1 MSIIRQLRRGK
12 AFILGLTSG
21 AIICGC
27 VIYGL
32 LIYTHRMV
40 YPPGTWVHRAKQS
53 TMWGRRAYTLPLN
66 NPDVV
71 PALEADH
78 MRPDD
83 IVVGIVIDGQARAY
97 PWWIISNYHVVND
110 MVGYT
115 PVYVALCE
123 LCSGSSAFS
132 PVIKELY
139 GRPLTFQISGIASG
153 TFQISDVQTLSQWHP
168 FSGICVG
175 GALEGRKLQRIPSIM
190 TAWELW
196 QRQQPGTDVVYAS
209 SKMRERKHGSG
220 ATEIGH
226 PNMFKKAA
234 PGFDDDRLAKNEL
247 VYGILGAQGS
257 TGLAFTLRD
266 LKKHDHIET
275 TWEDIPILIF
285 LKGDYQ
291 VTAYVREM
299 ERVIL
304 SFDSPGKDS
313 LEFRD
318 QTGTIWNLW
327 GEAVRGP
334 NAGAKL
340 QPVRGYMT
348 EWYEWASGC
357 PDTEIFS
364 LK

>member
-1 MSIIRQLRRGK
+1 VR
-12 AFILGLTSG
+12 
-21 AIICGC
+21 
-27 VIYGL
+27 
-32 LIYTHRMV
+32 
-40 YPPGTWVHRAKQS
+40 
-53 TMWGRRAYTLPLN
+53 
-66 NPDVV
+66 
-71 PALEADH
+71 EADH

-83 IVVGIVIDGQARAY
+83 IVVGVVIDQQARAY

-110 MVGYT
+110 LVGQA

-132 PVIKELY
+132 PVISELKN

-153 TFQISDVQTLSQWHP
+153 TFQVSDYQTLSQWHP
-168 FSGICVG
+168 FTGTCVG
-175 GALEGRKLQRIPSIM
+175 GALKGRKLQKIPSIL
-190 TAWELW
+190 TSWELW
-196 QRQQPGTDVVYAS
+196 QLQQPETDVVYAS
-209 SKMRERKHGSG
+209 SKMREREHGCG
-220 ATEIGH
+220 TTEIGH
-226 PNMFKKAA
+226 PNMFRRAV
-234 PGFDDDRLAKNEL
+234 PLFLDRRLPTNEL
-247 VYGILGAQGS
+247 VYGIVDDQGS
-257 TGLAFTLRD
+257 TGMAFTLRD
-266 LKKHDHIET
+266 LRKHDHIET
-275 TWEDIPILIF
+275 TWNDLPILIF

-291 VTAYVREM
+291 VIAYVREL
-299 ERVIL
+299 EKVVL
-304 SFDSPGKDS
+304 SFESLGKDS

-327 GEAVRGP
+327 GKAVRGP